1 MIPRTVRHLVNP
13 FQNGGIEGARQI
25 GNHHADDM
33 RSLGGQAA
41 RHPVRTIVE
50 FLYFFQDALP
60 GRLVEV
66 SPVAK
71 YGTHRRD
78 GEAQSLR
85 YIFKANCHGGRRA
98 PV

>member
-13 FQNGGIEGARQI
+13 FQNSGIGGARQL
-25 GNHHADDM
+25 GTTADDM

-41 RHPVRTIVE
+41 PIQSDDSRVPLLFSVR
-50 FLYFFQDALP
+50 LA

-71 YGTHRRD
+71 SGTHRRD

-85 YIFKANCHGGRRA
+85 YILKANCHGGRRA